1 VLAKCVGKV
10 CWQSV
15 LAKCVGKVRWQS
27 LLAKCVGKVC
37 WQGVLAKCV
46 GDKRGDKRGK
56 VFRRK
61 GRRSIREGLGPLEG
75 RIEVFWG
82 EYSMVGGEFEGRRV
96 LCELVVG
103 EEVEV
108 DGG

>member
-1 VLAKCVGKV
+1 V

-27 LLAKCVGKVC
+27 
-37 WQGVLAKCV
+37 VLASV

-61 GRRSIREGLGPLEG
+61 GRRSIREDLGPLEG

>member
-1 VLAKCVGKV
+1 MLARCI
-10 CWQSV
+10 S
-15 LAKCVGKVRWQS
+15 
-27 LLAKCVGKVC
+27 
-37 WQGVLAKCV
+37 
-46 GDKRGDKRGK
+46 DKRGDKRGK

-61 GRRSIREGLGPLEG
+61 GRQSIREDLGPLEG

-82 EYSMVGGEFEGRRV
+82 EYSIVGGEFEGRRV
-96 LCELVVG
+96 LRELVVG

>member
-1 VLAKCVGKV
+1 
-10 CWQSV
+10 V

-27 LLAKCVGKVC
+27 ALVKCVS
-37 WQGVLAKCV
+37 
-46 GDKRGDKRGK
+46 DKRGDKRGK

-61 GRRSIREGLGPLEG
+61 GRRSIREDLGPLEG

-82 EYSMVGGEFEGRRV
+82 EYLIVGGEFEGRRV

-103 EEVEV
+103 EEVKV
-108 DGG
+108 DRG